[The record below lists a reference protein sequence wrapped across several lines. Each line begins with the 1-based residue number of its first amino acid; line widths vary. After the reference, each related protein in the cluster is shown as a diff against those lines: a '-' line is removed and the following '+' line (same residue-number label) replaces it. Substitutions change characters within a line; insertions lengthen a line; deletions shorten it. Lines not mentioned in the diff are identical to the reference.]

1 MKLLKFTTQSMKAL
15 LVSLPIFVSSVIAD
29 TQVNSSL
36 SLRAETT
43 RIVLKT
49 TSNTPQQ
56 VTLEYITPV
65 RLEQILRDSLLHI
78 PPLKQDV
85 KNTEGQHSSPS
96 DIYWAGASLVDMSQ
110 PLDKTSII
118 KALVKIQAQWANQ
131 QASDH
136 ANAINALKHWL
147 DTNLENTR
155 LHTTLD
161 YDVVL
166 IEPSLNP
173 VIAGE
178 FTLTLPPR
186 PKHVLVLGATVEPQF
201 VEWQERKSANYYLN
215 KIEIL
220 EDADNSYVWVIQPDG
235 VAEKHPIAYWNQ
247 NHLDIAP
254 GAIVYLGYK
263 SFPSI
268 SKDLNQEIV
277 NLLKNW
283 AL

>member
-1 MKLLKFTTQSMKAL
+1 MKLLKFTTQLMKAL
-15 LVSLPIFVSSVIAD
+15 LISLPIFVSSVIAA
-29 TQVNSSL
+29 TQVDSYL

-56 VTLEYITPV
+56 VTLKYSTPV

-78 PPLKQDV
+78 STLTQDA
-85 KNTEGQHSSPS
+85 KNIEEQHSSPS

-110 PLDKTSII
+110 PLDKTNII
-118 KALVKIQAQWANQ
+118 KALDKIQAQWTDQ
-131 QASDH
+131 QASSH
-136 ANAINALKHWL
+136 ANAIHALKHWL
-147 DTNLENTR
+147 DTNLKNTR
-155 LHTTLD
+155 LHITLD
-161 YDVVL
+161 FDVVL
-166 IEPSLNP
+166 IEPSFNP
-173 VIAGE
+173 IIAGE
-178 FTLTLPPR
+178 YSLILPPR
-186 PKHVLVLGATVEPQF
+186 PKHVLVLGATTEPQT